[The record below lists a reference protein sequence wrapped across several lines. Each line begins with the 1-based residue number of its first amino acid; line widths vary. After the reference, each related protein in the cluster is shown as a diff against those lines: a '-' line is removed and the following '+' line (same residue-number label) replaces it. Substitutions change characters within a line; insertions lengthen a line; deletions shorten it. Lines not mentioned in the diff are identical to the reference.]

1 MVDWGSIP
9 RLQRIVND
17 YPENLRAHQLLAE
30 AYQSGR
36 RYEDAIGEYRYVL
49 SKLPLSE
56 RDWYRMGWA
65 YLDNGNYRGAIDTF
79 TRTLEVDSQN
89 PQRQT
94 RDAQFSIR
102 MDREALARAY

>member
-36 RYEDAIGEYRYVL
+36 RYEDAIREYRYVL
-49 SKLPLSE
+49 SKQPFSE

-65 YLDNGNYRGAIDTF
+65 FMDTGKYKDAIDAF
-79 TRTLEVDSQN
+79 SRTLQLDSQN
-89 PQRQT
+89 SRKQNPREQLL
-94 RDAQFSIR
+94 AVR
-102 MDREALARAY
+102 MDREVLAR